1 MSCIGTITNN
11 TNVKIKNENYV
22 PLIKDIKNHNMKWQI
37 GKFED
42 LDNIQMIFDYFGIV
56 IYHNDLEGYVEINNA
71 RGCFYEEEYTDEVL
85 QIIAKYIENGGILE
99 KIIKIMAKKKDMFLK
114 IKELKKWHKKL
125 FGRRYN
131 YEL

>member
-11 TNVKIKNENYV
+11 TNVKIKNENDV

-71 RGCFYEEEYTDEVL
+71 RGCFYEEESSITVDRNYGSRV
-85 QIIAKYIENGGILE
+85 I
-99 KIIKIMAKKKDMFLK
+99 
-114 IKELKKWHKKL
+114 W
-125 FGRRYN
+125 RRN
-131 YEL
+131 ERSCR

>member
-71 RGCFYEEEYTDEVL
+71 RACFYEEEYTDEVL

-99 KIIKIMAKKKDMFLK
+99 IDYKDYGEKERYVFEDKRAKKMAQKT
-114 IKELKKWHKKL
+114 IWE
-125 FGRRYN
+125 
-131 YEL
+131 EV